1 MNGGAASQPLVAS
14 PLVSWVRDQL
24 MVVSLVAS
32 AILVAF
38 HLSAYSFHI
47 AGKDE
52 QLTMSFS
59 VMVNIEIHYKLN
71 RISYRIS

>member
-38 HLSAYSFHI
+38 HLSAY
-47 AGKDE
+47 
-52 QLTMSFS
+52 
-59 VMVNIEIHYKLN
+59 
-71 RISYRIS
+71 

>member
-1 MNGGAASQPLVAS
+1 MEERQAS

-71 RISYRIS
+71 RINYRIS